1 MTPQDKFFDVVDKL
15 PHVCALLDLDVTQVL
30 VRAGLPSDFLTAGG
44 SHVDSVG
51 FYDLWEA
58 MRALSVQP
66 DLELILAKNYAH
78 GPFAPPI
85 FAFSCAETVGLGLV
99 RLSKFKE
106 LLVPFRVALTLVADK
121 TEVTFGAVPPA
132 QRVPASIGLFEILYI
147 VECART
153 FTATHIVPDL
163 VRVPDPGAVSD
174 EVRAFLGCP
183 IAQAT
188 ETTMVLSQQVT
199 ECRQI
204 TRSASLWDSLEPALI
219 SELRSRQPSA
229 GLSERVA
236 RILEECL
243 PAGATSAEDVASR
256 LYLSKRSLQRHL
268 KDEGTSFQAVL
279 NTTRSTLAKQY
290 LEHSSLSVPE
300 ISHLLGYQSTS
311 SFFRNFH
318 SWEGMA
324 PGAFR
329 GSIKARA
336 LP

>member
-1 MTPQDKFFDVVDKL
+1 M
-15 PHVCALLDLDVTQVL
+15 
-30 VRAGLPSDFLTAGG
+30 
-44 SHVDSVG
+44 
-51 FYDLWEA
+51 
-58 MRALSVQP
+58 
-66 DLELILAKNYAH
+66 
-78 GPFAPPI
+78 
-85 FAFSCAETVGLGLV
+85 
-99 RLSKFKE
+99 
-106 LLVPFRVALTLVADK
+106 
-121 TEVTFGAVPPA
+121 
-132 QRVPASIGLFEILYI
+132 PASIGLFEILYI

-163 VRVPDPGAVSD
+163 VRVPDPDEVSD
-174 EVRAFLGCP
+174 EVRTFLGCRVSDGS
-183 IAQAT
+183 
-188 ETTMVLSQQVT
+188 ETALVLSQEVT
-199 ECRQI
+199 DCRQI
-204 TRSASLWDSLEPALI
+204 TRSASLWDSLEPALMN
-219 SELRSRQPSA
+219 ELRSRQPVD
-229 GLSERVA
+229 LTDRVA

-329 GSIKARA
+329 ASLKTQSV
-336 LP
+336 